1 MKFDL
6 TLSVTED
13 SAPGGGLGG
22 VLEYAS
28 DLFDERTAA
37 LLSQRLSRLLA
48 AVAVDPALPVGD
60 VDLFS
65 AGERQWLAQVNDT
78 AVAGVPDGCVHEVFQ
93 ARVRANPDAVAVV
106 SAAGE
111 LTYDQLNRRANVLA
125 RELLSPPGPGR
136 ARPSGSRWATV
147 RS

>member
-1 MKFDL
+1 M
-6 TLSVTED
+6 
-13 SAPGGGLGG
+13 
-22 VLEYAS
+22 
-28 DLFDERTAA
+28 
-37 LLSQRLSRLLA
+37 
-48 AVAVDPALPVGD
+48 AVDPALPVGD

-65 AGERQWLAQVNDT
+65 AGEREWLAQLNDT

-111 LTYDQLNRRANVLA
+111 LTYDQLNRRANALA
-125 RELLSPPGPGR
+125 RVCWSRPGPALR
-136 ARPSGSRWATV
+136 APPSPWPSAAA